1 MEDKYKTH
9 DLFHHVQ
16 EEMVAITTGVTD
28 EDVARGKVQLK
39 YNILQQMDGTSPSAE
54 EIGRQM
60 ITFGRRMNLAE
71 TFARIDAI
79 DAATIKDTVYQ
90 IVHDNDHVL
99 SAAGPIWELPDYNY
113 IRRRSY
119 WLTR

>member
-1 MEDKYKTH
+1 M
-9 DLFHHVQ
+9 
-16 EEMVAITTGVTD
+16 
-28 EDVARGKVQLK
+28 
-39 YNILQQMDGTSPSAE
+39 PSAGATALAQHISPAGDGVDTE
-54 EIGRQM
+54 VTLESALRKKHIALSERHGKHTVLMASEAFRAGDRQ
-60 ITFGRRMNLAE
+60 RAADLLDDNDPAD
-71 TFARIDAI
+71 IDAL
-79 DAATIKDTVYQ
+79 DAATLKDTVYQ